1 MADVQLDTSYLE
13 GGIANVNFFNGRV
26 LTAGDLRDQQAAE
39 ADHHRRLGRVT
50 GDGVVAGLGVVPEAD
65 GTSVTVTDGLAVSRR
80 GDVLELTASVR
91 VPLARPAQPAGPGA
105 GAGFVPCPTGEGGGT
120 LAGPGAYLLVLSPAS
135 ATSGQAPRVAFD
147 AGGVAEDCGP
157 RYTVEGVSFR
167 LVAVDVLGLAEQVPL
182 DAADLAVLR
191 AEPGDQR
198 RRQLR
203 NVLAHLF
210 LGTVAARALF
220 VDPFRV
226 GTTAGPSARGPLDEL
241 RGDGKL
247 TDSDV
252 PLALFTWAEAGLELV
267 DVWAVRRRPVAGG
280 TLTPAWSALTGP
292 RRTAE
297 AEAAL
302 QQFQDQLAAMTE
314 PGAAQDPAEI
324 RAIEHFRYLPA
335 AGLVPTDE
343 AGDRGFPPGQF
354 FEGMTVLPEAA
365 IAGAKLESL
374 LRASLAHPPIDLAT
388 GELVFLYRV
397 RETTELV
404 EALTPV
410 RPFVVFSSGN
420 LPYQGTA
427 LEIQAV
433 FPSGPLHEGDTIEI
447 RGHDFGFSQ
456 GAARVFFDDIRVD
469 PQPGSTDSKLLVVV
483 PEALDVPEEGLRVT
497 LKVDNGIDSD
507 TVTVTVLLRE
517 VPPAGQLDVD
527 WISVEPPG
535 IDADGPADFTYRVTS
550 RLNRTADIALT
561 AEVDPPALRPGLELR
576 NAAGNPIDEMARMA
590 PDEAR
595 DLLVHLDDV
604 GDATITLTVTAR
616 AGDIAKADV
625 RQFEPGQPPEQP
637 DDDIEIQI
645 NSFRVQGPGP
655 TDPANG
661 TYDAATATISL
672 RANRVGMLSITG
684 IFEAAG
690 RFDRT
695 LTVAGGATGWR
706 AEFDLEVPD
715 PIVVDP
721 GDLLPDGRSARPLDF
736 AVLPNVGASATGTV
750 TLTVQ
755 RQGST
760 RKQTKLFNLALLA

>member
-39 ADHHRRLGRVT
+39 ADRHRRLGRVT
-50 GDGVVAGLGVVPEAD
+50 GDGVVAGLGVVPEPD
-65 GTSVTVTDGLAVSRR
+65 GTSVTVTKGLAVSRR
-80 GDVLELTASVR
+80 GDVLELTTTSVR

-120 LAGPGAYLLVLSPAS
+120 FAGPGAYLLVLSPAS
-135 ATSGQAPRVAFD
+135 ATSGQAPRVGFD
-147 AGGVAEDCGP
+147 TGGVAEDCGP

-167 LVAVDVLGLAEQVPL
+167 LVAVDVLGLAQQVPL
-182 DAADLAVLR
+182 DADDLAVLR
-191 AEPGDQR
+191 AEPGDDPR
-198 RRQLR
+198 KRLR

-210 LGTVAARALF
+210 LGTVASRALF

-226 GTTAGPSARGPLDEL
+226 GTTAGPTARGPLDEL
-241 RGDGKL
+241 RDDGKL

-252 PLALFTWAEAGLELV
+252 PLALLTWAEAGLELV

-280 TLTPAWSALTGP
+280 TVTPAWSALTGP
-292 RRTAE
+292 RRAAE

-302 QQFQDQLAAMTE
+302 HQFQDQLAAMTE
-314 PGAAQDPAEI
+314 PGAAQDPAEV

-354 FEGMTVLPEAA
+354 FEGMTVLPEAV
-365 IAGAKLESL
+365 IAGGKLEPL

-397 RETTELV
+397 RENAELV

-433 FPSGPLHEGDTIEI
+433 FPSGPLHEGDAIEI

-456 GAARVFFDDIRVD
+456 GFARVFFDDIRVD
-469 PQPGSTDSKLLVVV
+469 PLPGSTDSKLLVTV
-483 PEALDVPEEGLRVT
+483 PPALEVGEEGLQVT
-497 LKVDNGIDSD
+497 LKVDNGTDSD
-507 TVTVTVLLRE
+507 TVRVTVVLRD

-527 WISVEPPG
+527 WISVDPPG
-535 IDADGPADFTYRVTS
+535 IDANGPADFTYQVTS
-550 RLNRTADIALT
+550 RLSRTADIALT

-576 NAAGNPIDEMARMA
+576 NAAGDRIDEMARMA

-616 AGDIAKADV
+616 VGDIAKADV
-625 RQFEPGQPPEQP
+625 REFEPGQPPEQP
-637 DDDIEIQI
+637 DGHITVQI
-645 NSFRVQGPGP
+645 NSFEVQNS
-655 TDPANG
+655 TDPADG
-661 TYDAATATISL
+661 TFDAATATISL
-672 RANRVGMLSITG
+672 RANRIGMLTITG
-684 IFEAAG
+684 TFEEEG

-695 LTVAGGATGWR
+695 LAVAGGATGWQ
-706 AEFDLEVPD
+706 ADFDLAVPD
-715 PIVVDP
+715 PIVVDQ
-721 GDLLPDGRSARPLDF
+721 GDLEPDGRSTRSLDF
-736 AVLPNVGASATGTV
+736 SVLPQVGASASGTV
-750 TLTVQ
+750 ALTVQ
-755 RQGST
+755 KQGST
-760 RKQTKLFNLALLA
+760 RKQTKLFNLRLLP